1 MANIV
6 TINSNTT
13 AIAPSIAVASNN
25 DKYSFVGFFTYYSI
39 GKILYITGSN
49 SILKFDLTTDTA
61 TVNGVGNLDARQAVG
76 EIDKQ
81 FIK

>member
-6 TINSNTT
+6 TITSNTS
-13 AIAPSIAVASNN
+13 AIAPAIHVADNSGS
-25 DKYSFVGFFTYYSI
+25 YSLVGSFTYYSI

-49 SILKFDLTTDTA
+49 YILKYDLTSDTA
-61 TVNGVGNLDARQAVG
+61 TVNGTASLDARASVTTLNS
-76 EIDKQ
+76 Q